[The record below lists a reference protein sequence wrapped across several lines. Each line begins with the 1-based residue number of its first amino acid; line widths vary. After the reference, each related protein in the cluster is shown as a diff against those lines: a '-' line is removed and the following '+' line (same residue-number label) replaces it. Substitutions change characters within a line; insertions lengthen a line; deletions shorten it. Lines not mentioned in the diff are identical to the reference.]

1 MITLLLIM
9 LLTQAVSGLVL
20 AGTDLYKPPFGDT
33 IAEWVTGGDEN
44 RLSKLAPGSKDFVD
58 QAAYDDMRK
67 FRKPIV
73 TTHKYSYYALL
84 IAILLHVLGVIV
96 AAVRERNGLV
106 SSMIS
111 GEKVMSATPVDT
123 EFVPSKNNNQT

>member
-1 MITLLLIM
+1 M
-9 LLTQAVSGLVL
+9 
-20 AGTDLYKPPFGDT
+20 
-33 IAEWVTGGDEN
+33 
-44 RLSKLAPGSKDFVD
+44 
-58 QAAYDDMRK
+58 
-67 FRKPIV
+67 

-96 AAVRERNGLV
+96 AEVRERNGLV